1 MEKNL
6 PFKKRQFIR
15 NENFNNRNDPQ
26 SGPSHAQDPHVR
38 YQVSDSFINTNDPL
52 PGPSHVQDTEPDPSH
67 SRPQASDFNN
77 ANDLQ
82 PRPSHDW
89 YQTSDSIS
97 LSPSVSYTHLD
108 VYKRQVLYPVR
119 AMTQVED
126 RLY

>member
-26 SGPSHAQDPHVR
+26 SGHSHAQ
-38 YQVSDSFINTNDPL
+38 DSFINTNDPL
-52 PGPSHVQDTEPDPSH
+52 PGSSHVQDTEPDPSH
-67 SRPQASDFNN
+67 SRPQESDFNS

-82 PRPSHDW
+82 PGPSHDW

-97 LSPSVSYTHLD
+97 LSPSSSS
-108 VYKRQVLYPVR
+108 LYNNR
-119 AMTQVED
+119 KTS
-126 RLY
+126 RLRLSLIHI